1 MIQIS
6 IENSGNPTL
15 SASSAS
21 STGAA
26 EESRS
31 FLCFFLA
38 GQQYA
43 IDLLNIREVRPLPTL
58 TRVVHSPAYILGVAN
73 LRGEIVPV
81 VDLKK
86 RFGFA
91 KASDQIQSNSS
102 AAKSTLLIVT
112 EIDAKRVAIT
122 VDEIRDVCQVYP
134 SDIKSIPRTTLAMDI
149 KYLSGMLQT
158 DSGMVLILDVAYV
171 LSHEELHSEAL
182 A

>member
-6 IENSGNPTL
+6 IENSGNSTL
-15 SASSAS
+15 QASSQA
-21 STGAA
+21 AA

-58 TRVVHSPAYILGVAN
+58 TRVVHSPDYILGVAN

-86 RFGFA
+86 RFGFTKVSDLDHSA
-91 KASDQIQSNSS
+91 SKA
-102 AAKSTLLIVT
+102 AESTLLIVT

-122 VDEIRDVCQVYP
+122 VDEIREVCQVYP
-134 SDIKSIPRTTLAMDI
+134 SDIKAIPRTTLAMDI

-158 DSGMVLILDVAYV
+158 GNGMILILDVAHV

-182 A
+182 V

>member
-6 IENSGNPTL
+6 IENSGNTTL
-15 SASSAS
+15 QASSHPV
-21 STGAA
+21 A

-58 TRVVHSPAYILGVAN
+58 TRVVHSPDYILGVAN

-86 RFGFA
+86 RFGLA
-91 KASDQIQSNSS
+91 TTSELDQSASKV
-102 AAKSTLLIVT
+102 AASTLLIVT
-112 EIDAKRVAIT
+112 EMDSKRVAIT
-122 VDEIRDVCQVYP
+122 VDEIREVCQVYP

-158 DSGMVLILDVAYV
+158 DHGMVLILDVAYV
-171 LSHEELHSEAL
+171 LSHEELHSEASV
-182 A
+182 

>member
-6 IENSGNPTL
+6 IENSGNSTL
-15 SASSAS
+15 QASSNDV
-21 STGAA
+21 A

-58 TRVVHSPAYILGVAN
+58 TRVVHSPDYILGVAN

-86 RFGFA
+86 RFGFTRVSDLDQS
-91 KASDQIQSNSS
+91 AS
-102 AAKSTLLIVT
+102 KKEGSTLLVVT

-122 VDEIRDVCQVYP
+122 VDEIREVCQVYP
-134 SDIKSIPRTTLAMDI
+134 SDIKEIPRTTLAMDI
-149 KYLSGMLQT
+149 KYLSGMLQI
-158 DSGMVLILDVAYV
+158 DNEMILILDVAYV

-182 A
+182 V